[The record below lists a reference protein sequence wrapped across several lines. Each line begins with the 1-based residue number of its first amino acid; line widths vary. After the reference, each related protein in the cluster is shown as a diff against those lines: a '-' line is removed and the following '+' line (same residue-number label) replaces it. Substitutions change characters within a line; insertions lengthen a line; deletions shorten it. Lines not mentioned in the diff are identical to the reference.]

1 VGPNTTIHIANLG
14 YITLNEQKQVAVD
27 GFFHGIQVIALHI
40 VLDTAKAGLPIG
52 AEIQVGVSQAIV
64 WG

>member
-1 VGPNTTIHIANLG
+1 MANLG
-14 YITLNEQKQVAVD
+14 YVTLNEQKQVSVP

-40 VLDTAKAGLPIG
+40 VLDVPIKNLPIG

>member
-1 VGPNTTIHIANLG
+1 VM
-14 YITLNEQKQVAVD
+14 
-27 GFFHGIQVIALHI
+27 ALHI
-40 VLDTAKAGLPIG
+40 VLDTARAGLPIG